1 MENLE
6 TYNKSVSNMFAN
18 DTNNI
23 DLTIDLNPPKDLF
36 LEVRV

>member
-18 DTNNI
+18 YTNNI
-23 DLTIDLNPPKDLF
+23 DLTIDLNPQKDLF